1 MGKSEDEL
9 KEEGTEYN
17 VGNFPFSA
25 NSRARAV
32 DQSDGFVKILSCKTT
47 DRILGCH
54 IIGPNAGEMRYP
66 ISIRCIYPLGHALS
80 LTPTPTAT
88 PSFIAN
94 PISNPTSTPTSHPTP
109 NPNANAKP

>member
-1 MGKSEDEL
+1 VGKSEDEL

-32 DQSDGFVKILSCKTT
+32 DQSEGFVKILSCKTT

-54 IIGPNAGEMRYP
+54 IIGSNAGEMRYP
-66 ISIRCIYPLGHALS
+66 ISIRCILS
-80 LTPTPTAT
+80 RPCAIPH
-88 PSFIAN
+88 PDPNRNSKFN
-94 PISNPTSTPTSHPTP
+94 PELNLEPELSP
-109 NPNANAKP
+109 NAKPQRHAPR